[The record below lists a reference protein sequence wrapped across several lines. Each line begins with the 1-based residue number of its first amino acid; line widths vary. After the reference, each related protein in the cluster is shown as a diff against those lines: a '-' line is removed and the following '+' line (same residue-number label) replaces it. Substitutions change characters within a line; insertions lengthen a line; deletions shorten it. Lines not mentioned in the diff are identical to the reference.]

1 MKSVLL
7 IAVVLSAAGLSACAA
22 KPTEAKK
29 EPPAATPAAA
39 PSGSP
44 QLLALLPANSEVA
57 GWTSSRPPRSFN
69 AENLWELI
77 DGAADGFVTYGV
89 QEVVTAEYSQ
99 AGTGYQAVIELY
111 QMKDPLNAYG
121 KYSEERNPEYQFL
134 QVGNEGY
141 SGGTSLNFWTGPYYV
156 KMTAFEEKDPI
167 KQELLKLAQSVAGKV
182 TTPGAEPRE
191 VSYFPKE
198 NQLPH
203 TTLFIPKDVLA
214 QSYFTNG
221 FQALYKAGAK
231 QSKLIVVGLE
241 SEAAARSA
249 LGRYREFVTKGGK
262 GVRAVASPGD
272 GGFAGNDSFYG
283 NLSAVRAGKH
293 IVVALGTVTEDA
305 GKKQIADVVRNL
317 K

>member
-1 MKSVLL
+1 M
-7 IAVVLSAAGLSACAA
+7 
-22 KPTEAKK
+22 
-29 EPPAATPAAA
+29 
-39 PSGSP
+39 
-44 QLLALLPANSEVA
+44 
-57 GWTSSRPPRSFN
+57 
-69 AENLWELI
+69 
-77 DGAADGFVTYGV
+77 
-89 QEVVTAEYSQ
+89 
-99 AGTGYQAVIELY
+99 
-111 QMKDPLNAYG
+111 
-121 KYSEERNPEYQFL
+121 
-134 QVGNEGY
+134 
-141 SGGTSLNFWTGPYYV
+141 
-156 KMTAFEEKDPI
+156 
-167 KQELLKLAQSVAGKV
+167 
-182 TTPGAEPRE
+182 
-191 VSYFPKE
+191 YFPKE

-241 SEAAARSA
+241 SEAAARGA

-283 NLSAVRAGKH
+283 NLSAVRAGNY